1 MPIRAGALAAALS
14 LLATS
19 CSQSPPSGPPGPRTG
34 SYGSGVRLPAD
45 PPFPEPEASI
55 SSDTGETT
63 AGELARVDDLDSV
76 GQAARPLLQAGRF
89 TQIVVEVDWVTGR
102 EPTAKAKE
110 ILAAR
115 LQEVSHKFVK
125 FAGGNAIN
133 PGGTWTIDDIATLS
147 LERNTHSFE
156 PTLSLYVAFLDGRA
170 EENKFAL
177 GRVVA
182 STVIAIFPD
191 VIRNFTPPS
200 VDVADVQAGS
210 LVHEL
215 GHLLGLVNLIYDSPR
230 AHGDPNNPQHSKNPK
245 SVMYHAYS
253 QSFGPSVFGAP
264 PTQFDAD
271 DLADL
276 ADLAAG
282 RL

>member
-1 MPIRAGALAAALS
+1 MRFRAGAIAVAL
-14 LLATS
+14 LLFAGA
-19 CSQSPPSGPPGPRTG
+19 CSSEPPPRPAGPRAG

-45 PPFPEPEASI
+45 HPSPATEPRI
-55 SSDTGETT
+55 SAETVG
-63 AGELARVDDLDSV
+63 AEENLARVDDLDSV
-76 GQAARPLLQAGRF
+76 GQAARPLLQTGRF
-89 TQIVVEVDWVTGR
+89 TQILVEVDWVAGR

-110 ILAAR
+110 ILATR
-115 LQEVSHKFVK
+115 LKEVTHKSVK
-125 FAGGNAIN
+125 FAGGNVIDA
-133 PGGTWTIDDIATLS
+133 GGPWTLDDIATLS
-147 LERNTHSFE
+147 LGRNTHSVE
-156 PTLSLYVAFLDGRA
+156 PALSLYVAFLDGRA
-170 EENKFAL
+170 DENKFGL

-191 VIRNFTPPS
+191 VIKNFTPPS

-230 AHGDPNNPQHSKNPK
+230 PHGDPSNPQHSKNPK
-245 SVMYHAYS
+245 SVMYHAFE
-253 QSFGPSVFGAP
+253 QSFGASVFGAP
-264 PTQFDAD
+264 PNQFDPD

>member
-1 MPIRAGALAAALS
+1 MRARAGALAAAL
-14 LLATS
+14 LLMAGA
-19 CSQSPPSGPPGPRTG
+19 CSPNPPPRPPGPRSG

-45 PPFPEPEASI
+45 PPSPAPEA
-55 SSDTGETT
+55 TT
-63 AGELARVDDLDSV
+63 AADTPETGDDRARVDDLDSV
-76 GQAARPLLQAGRF
+76 GQAARPLLRPGRF
-89 TQIVVEVDWVTGR
+89 SQIVVEMDWVAGR

-115 LQEVSHKFVK
+115 LKEVSHKSVR

-133 PGGTWTIDDIATLS
+133 PGGPWTIDDIATLS
-147 LERNTHSFE
+147 LNRNTHSIE
-156 PTLSLYVAFLDGRA
+156 PNLSLYIAFLDGRA
-170 EENKFAL
+170 DENKFAL

-191 VIRNFTPPS
+191 VIKNFTPPN
-200 VDVADVQAGS
+200 VDIADVQAGS
-210 LVHEL
+210 MVHEL

-230 AHGDPNNPQHSKNPK
+230 PHADPKNPQHSKNPK
-245 SVMYHAYS
+245 SVMYHAYE
-253 QSFGPSVFGAP
+253 QSFGASVFGAP
-264 PTQFDAD
+264 PNQFDAD

>member
-1 MPIRAGALAAALS
+1 MRIRAGALAAAL
-14 LLATS
+14 LLLTGA
-19 CSQSPPSGPPGPRTG
+19 CSPNPPPRPLGPPPGG
-34 SYGSGVRLPAD
+34 YGSGVRLPAD
-45 PPFPEPEASI
+45 PPSPATEMELSEDKEEAGQ
-55 SSDTGETT
+55 D
-63 AGELARVDDLDSV
+63 LQRVDDLDSV

-89 TQIVVEVDWVTGR
+89 TQIVVELDWVAGR
-102 EPTAKAKE
+102 EPAAKAKE

-115 LQEVSHKFVK
+115 LQEVSHKSVK
-125 FAGGNAIN
+125 FGGGNQVS
-133 PGGTWTIDDIATLS
+133 PGGPWTIDDIATLS
-147 LERNTHSFE
+147 LNRNTHSVE
-156 PTLSLYVAFLDGRA
+156 PSLSLYIAFLDGRA

-191 VIRNFTPPS
+191 VIKNFTPPN
-200 VDVADVQAGS
+200 VDIADVQAGS
-210 LVHEL
+210 MVHEL

-230 AHGDPNNPQHSKNPK
+230 PHADPNNPQHSKNPK
-245 SVMYHAYS
+245 SVMYHAYE
-253 QSFGPSVFGAP
+253 QSFGASVFGAP
-264 PTQFDAD
+264 PNQFDAD